1 MGGKMRGIA
10 FKASRE
16 LGLPRGP
23 ASWLLAFLLAAG
35 GAPAF
40 AQQETA
46 ACAPVIARIVS
57 LQGSVEVQRA
67 GTAIWV
73 GIRRLDTSICAGDR
87 LRTASSSRAALFVQ
101 PETLVR
107 LDQNTSLTLQQS
119 TDEIS
124 VEFSPDEVSRV
135 ACSEQTC
142 GAGYFITRFPKKFKV
157 KTPHMNAAVEGT
169 EFMVAVGRDSTQL
182 TVLEGKV
189 TSESVAT
196 GDRKLVEAGHGLASG
211 TAGAGVITATVKP
224 EDAVQWVLRYP
235 PISDQSA
242 ASGITAA
249 EKQLRA
255 GSVDAALQAVEAE
268 LAGNPLSSDAH
279 ALRSVIQVA
288 KNDKAAAVQSARKA
302 TELDAASFRGWLALS
317 YAQQAQFD
325 LEAALESARKAESL
339 RGDSP
344 LAHARVAELLLSIG
358 DPRSAEDAARAA
370 IATDPAESHAHS
382 MLGFIHLAQID
393 TSAARSD
400 FAAAIERDSF
410 SALPRLGLGLAKIRD
425 GELVAGREELEVA
438 VALDPSNSLLRSY
451 VGKAYYEENTR
462 SRNGLAATQYSLAVS
477 LDPLDP
483 TPYFYEAVLKQS
495 ENRPVAALESLESA
509 ASNNDNRAVYRS
521 RLLIDD
527 DAASQGATIAAIYG
541 DLGFER
547 LEINKSARSLAVNPG
562 NSAAHRELAAAY
574 MNIPRHD
581 IARVSEALQAQIR
594 QPVSI
599 APVPAA
605 LGTDSVLVL
614 EDVGP
619 TQVGTQEFNQLFNG
633 NDFEVTA
640 EASAGGR
647 DTFGGQLVLSG
658 LADRLAYSLSAI
670 DNESDGFIEN
680 DAASK
685 SVYDLFVQGQL
696 QPKSTMQVDIK
707 RSEIE
712 VGQTSYPFDPVFGLP
727 QTISEESDSFRV
739 SGHWNARPQVDW
751 IWTAVYEDRLRD
763 FSSFPDGSFQ
773 FGSESDVYAVEIQN
787 LLRLGDWQLVSGAG
801 YVDEEALFSEV
812 IDLST
817 TAENL
822 YAYGQ
827 WRSKSNDLA
836 LQIGLS
842 LESFELENSVF
853 EDPIDKDR
861 LNPRIGLVWSPRAGT
876 DIRAAFGS
884 TLKRPFVR
892 SQTIEPTQVAGFNQ
906 YFTGF
911 DLFFGDPEGTVS
923 ERLGVALDQAFPNGV
938 NAGIEISRRD
948 LTVAGFLEDHDWK
961 EESALAYAYKPF
973 LAGSWEG
980 AISLDVEYE
989 AIERPAEN
997 TGPEGILDLETIRIP
1012 LALRMFSARGVALRA
1027 RATYV
1032 RQQGEFTI
1040 QPGDP
1045 VFPKDDDAVIVD
1057 FALEYLLPRRK
1068 GTVSV
1073 GVNNAFDEF
1082 VDLLE
1087 IDPLNPRVA
1096 TRQLAFAR
1104 VRLDF

>member
-1 MGGKMRGIA
+1 MGGIA
-10 FKASRE
+10 STAPRE
-16 LGLPRGP
+16 RGP
-23 ASWLLAFLLAAG
+23 PRVPLNLLLACFLAAG
-35 GAPAF
+35 GAPAL
-40 AQQETA
+40 AQEHA
-46 ACAPVIARIVS
+46 ASCAPVIARVVS
-57 LQGSVEVQRA
+57 LQGTVEVQRA
-67 GTAIWV
+67 GSGNWLGV
-73 GIRRLDTSICAGDR
+73 RRLDTSICAGDR
-87 LRTASSSRAALFVQ
+87 LRTAPSSRAALFVQ

-107 LDQNTSLTLQQS
+107 LDQNTTLTLQQS
-119 TDEIS
+119 TDEIL
-124 VEFSPDEVSRV
+124 VEFSTDEVSRV

-169 EFMVAVGRDSTQL
+169 EFMVTLGRDTTQL
-182 TVLEGKV
+182 TVLEGRV
-189 TSESVAT
+189 SSESVAT
-196 GDRKLVEAGHGLASG
+196 GDRKLVEAGRGLASG
-211 TAGAGVITATVKP
+211 AAGPGVITATVKP
-224 EDAVQWVLRYP
+224 GDAVQWVLRYP
-235 PISDQSA
+235 PLSDA
-242 ASGITAA
+242 GTSGEGIARA
-249 EKQLRA
+249 ET
-255 GSVDAALQAVEAE
+255 ALQAGQVDDALAE
-268 LAGNPLSSDAH
+268 INGALGRNPRDANAL
-279 ALRSVIQVA
+279 ALRSVIQLA
-288 KNDKAAAVQSARKA
+288 KNDKAEALASARAA
-302 TELDAASFRGWLALS
+302 TAAEPANFRAWLALS
-317 YAQQAQFD
+317 YAQQASFELD
-325 LEAALESARKAESL
+325 NALESAQRSQSL
-339 RGDSP
+339 EADSS
-344 LAHARVAELLLSIG
+344 LLHARVAELQLSLG
-358 DPRSAEDAARAA
+358 NLDAAEYAARAA
-370 IATDPAESHAHS
+370 VAANPSESAAHTI
-382 MLGFIHLAQID
+382 LGFVHLAEID
-393 TSAARSD
+393 TRAARAD
-400 FAAAIERDSF
+400 FNTAIEHDSF
-410 SALPRLGLGLAKIRD
+410 NALPRLGSGLAMIRD
-425 GELVAGREELEVA
+425 GALPAGREEIEIA

-462 SRNGLAATQYSLAVS
+462 PRNGLAATQYSLAAS

-483 TPYFYEAVLKQS
+483 TPYFYEAVLQQS

-509 ASNNDNRAVYRS
+509 ASKNDNRAVYRS

-547 LEINKSARSLAVNPG
+547 LEINESARSLAVNPG

-599 APVPAA
+599 APVPAV
-605 LGTDSVLVL
+605 LGIDSVLVL

-619 TQVGTQEFNQLFNG
+619 TQVGAQEFNQLFNG

-640 EASAGGR
+640 EATGGGR
-647 DTFGGQLVLSG
+647 DTFGGQLVLGG
-658 LADRLAYSLSAI
+658 LADRLAYSFSAI
-670 DNESDGFIEN
+670 DNETDGFIEN

-696 QPKSTMQVDIK
+696 QPKSTIQVDIK

-712 VGQTSYPFDPVFGLP
+712 VGQTSYPFDPVFALP
-727 QTISEESDSFRV
+727 EIISEESDSFRV
-739 SGHWNARPQVDW
+739 SGHWNAMPQVDW

-763 FSSFPDGSFQ
+763 FSSFPDGSFL
-773 FGSESDVYAVEIQN
+773 FGSDSDVYAVEIQN
-787 LLRLGDWQLVSGAG
+787 LLRLGNWQLVSGAG

-812 IDLST
+812 IDVST
-817 TAENL
+817 TAGNL

-827 WRSKSNDLA
+827 WRSQSNDLA

-911 DLFFGDPEGTVS
+911 DLFFGDPEGTIS
-923 ERLGVALDQAFPNGV
+923 ERLGFALDQAFSNGV

-961 EESALAYAYKPF
+961 EKSALAYAYKAF

-989 AIERPAEN
+989 KIERPVEN
-997 TGPEGILDLETIRIP
+997 TGPEGILDLETVRIP
-1012 LALRMFSARGVALRA
+1012 LALRTFSARGIALRA

-1057 FALEYLLPRRK
+1057 FSLEYLLPRRK
-1068 GTVSV
+1068 GTISV

-1104 VRLDF
+1104 VRLNF